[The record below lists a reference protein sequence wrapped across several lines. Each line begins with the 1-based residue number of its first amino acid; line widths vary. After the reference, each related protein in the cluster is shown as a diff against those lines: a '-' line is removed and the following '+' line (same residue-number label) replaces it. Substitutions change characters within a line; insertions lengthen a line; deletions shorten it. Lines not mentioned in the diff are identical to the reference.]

1 MTVRGAIDRY
11 VAWKR
16 SSGARFQAGA
26 NVLSH
31 YACVVGSETDL
42 DEVGEHAAA
51 AFLSGSGPLTPT
63 RSVKRSV
70 LDGFYR
76 YVLGRDLASRSPLPA
91 QEPPRPPSAP
101 PYLYSRDEV
110 GRLLQAAET
119 PRKRVR
125 QLEPQTFR
133 ALLLLLYGAGLR
145 LGEALQLTH
154 ADVDLANQLLTVR
167 KSKYFKSRLV
177 PLDPTLGQAMAA
189 HAARNLPPDPAG
201 AAGHPFFANR
211 DGTPLRQAAVRDRF
225 RAVREAAGIPRLDGT
240 RRQPCLHDL
249 RHAFAQHRLTSWY
262 RQGQDVQRLLP
273 ILSTYMG
280 HVSLAST
287 QVYLSM
293 TPELLC
299 AASSRFE
306 RYTEPRG
313 GCHA

>member
-1 MTVRGAIDRY
+1 MTVRDAIERY

-26 NVLSH
+26 NALNH

-42 DEVGEHAAA
+42 DAVGEHEAA
-51 AFLSGSGPLTPT
+51 AFLTGSGPLTPT

-76 YVLGRDLASRSPLPA
+76 YALGRELASRSPLPA
-91 QEPPRPPSAP
+91 LEPPRPPSAP

-110 GRLLQAAET
+110 GRLLEAAQA
-119 PRKRVR
+119 PLKRVR

-154 ADVDLANQLLTVR
+154 ADVDLTNLLLTVR
-167 KSKYFKSRLV
+167 KSKLGKTRLV
-177 PLDPTLGQAMAA
+177 PLDPTLGKALAA
-189 HAARNLPPDPAG
+189 HAACTLPADPAG

-211 DGTPLRQAAVRDRF
+211 DGTPLRQATVRGRF
-225 RAVREAAGIPRLDGT
+225 RVVREAAGIPLLEGA

-249 RHAFAQHRLTSWY
+249 RHAAAQHRLVSWY

-273 ILSTYMG
+273 VLATYLG

-287 QVYLSM
+287 QLYLSM
-293 TPELLC
+293 TPELLG
-299 AASSRFE
+299 AASARFA
-306 RYTEPRG
+306 RYAEPRG

>member
-1 MTVRGAIDRY
+1 MTVRTAINLY
-11 VAWKR
+11 VRWKR
-16 SSGARFQAGA
+16 AAGARFQAGE

-31 YACVVGSETDL
+31 FARVVGSETDL
-42 DEVGEHAAA
+42 DEVRQDQAE
-51 AFLSGSGPLTPT
+51 AFLASSGRLTPT

-76 YVLGRDLASRSPLPA
+76 YVLGRELARRSPLPA
-91 QEPPRPPSAP
+91 QELPPPRSAP

-110 GRLLQAAET
+110 RRLLEAAGT

-125 QLEPQTFR
+125 QLEPPTFR

-145 LGEALQLTH
+145 LGEALRLTH
-154 ADVDLANQLLTVR
+154 ADVDLPNHLLTVR
-167 KSKYFKSRLV
+167 QAKYFKSRIV
-177 PLDPTLGQAMAA
+177 PLDPTLAQAMAA
-189 HAARNLPPDPAG
+189 HAARNLT
-201 AAGHPFFANR
+201 AALGRADGQPFFANR
-211 DGTPLRQAAVRDRF
+211 DGTALRQEALRTRF
-225 RAVREAAGIPRLDGT
+225 RSVREAAGIPRLDGI

-262 RQGQDVQRLLP
+262 RQGLDVQRLLP

-287 QVYLSM
+287 QVYLNM
-293 TPELLC
+293 TPELLG

-306 RYTEPRG
+306 RYAEPRG
-313 GCHA
+313 GGHA